1 MNRGYLFPNSQIP
14 EKDPDPIFAENG
26 IYYPLREVDDSYFA
40 DALFIG
46 DSRTQGLYLYSEMKG
61 RTTFIAKESVSVFN
75 IFDKA
80 LPFYAP
86 GQGEVRKTVL
96 DALREK
102 QYRKVYVSVGVNEL
116 GSAAAEYFTRFKDLI
131 RIVRQLQPDAIIYVQ
146 GIMHV
151 TGSYAQKNAVY
162 NNTNIVER
170 NKALATLAN
179 GHDIFYI
186 DLNSAVCD
194 AEGNI
199 PAELAYD
206 GVHLKAS
213 SYKLWHQFLRE
224 NAIVRSEADWQEPKE
239 EAAAQEG
246 AAAEDAAGENT
257 PESEE
262 AISQAPVAE

>member
-1 MNRGYLFPNSQIP
+1 
-14 EKDPDPIFAENG
+14 
-26 IYYPLREVDDSYFA
+26 
-40 DALFIG
+40 
-46 DSRTQGLYLYSEMKG
+46 MKG

-102 QYRKVYVSVGVNEL
+102 QYRKVYFSVGVNEL

-224 NAIVRSEADWQEPKE
+224 NAIVRSEADWQEPKA

-246 AAAEDAAGENT
+246 AAEDAVLENT
-257 PESEE
+257 SGGEE
-262 AISQAPVAE
+262 AVSQAPVAE